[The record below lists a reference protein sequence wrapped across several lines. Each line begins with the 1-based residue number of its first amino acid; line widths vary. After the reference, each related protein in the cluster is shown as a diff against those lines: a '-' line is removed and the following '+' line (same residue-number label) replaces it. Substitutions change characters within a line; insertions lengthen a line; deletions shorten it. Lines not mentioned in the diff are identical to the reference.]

1 MRAFALFVCL
11 ALTLMMPG
19 SLRAQDTRPDVA
31 RLVAEAERLKEEGWT
46 YYEAKAYQAAWSAWG
61 RSLQIY
67 KQLVQ
72 QDEDQY
78 LLAEHSVHALQ
89 TRAAFS
95 AGWHREAREAAED
108 MVAQARR
115 RATANPDHLGLL
127 GSALDNLGSI
137 HKLTGN
143 PDAVLPMRRQA
154 LEAYR
159 GSMNTRKPFPMGL
172 ATTAFNIIGS
182 LPETAN
188 DEQLALAEEAIALE
202 PQMTPSDG
210 MANGIMA
217 ELHRIRGEILAERGD
232 REQAASSF
240 RRALDYLKRIKNPP
254 ETLPPTVAHIEG
266 NLRAVEP

>member
-1 MRAFALFVCL
+1 
-11 ALTLMMPG
+11 
-19 SLRAQDTRPDVA
+19 
-31 RLVAEAERLKEEGWT
+31 
-46 YYEAKAYQAAWSAWG
+46 
-61 RSLQIY
+61 
-67 KQLVQ
+67 
-72 QDEDQY
+72 
-78 LLAEHSVHALQ
+78 
-89 TRAAFS
+89 
-95 AGWHREAREAAED
+95 
-108 MVAQARR
+108 
-115 RATANPDHLGLL
+115 
-127 GSALDNLGSI
+127 
-137 HKLTGN
+137 
-143 PDAVLPMRRQA
+143 MRRQA